1 MIRKFF
7 MALTLLFVLS
17 SLPVL
22 ALELEPIPEGADIV
36 LVINNHSGLPLHNIL
51 AAAPIPEMARE
62 KMNEFFSATS
72 FNPFRDISRVQL
84 MVKKGAS
91 KKEDNAVA
99 VLSGSFNPA
108 KLQDFIRNKLGQ
120 GVDEEKSGDM
130 TIFTAKDGK
139 VALCLIDSSK
149 AAFGTPPALKV
160 FLDARSGSGLSQEYT
175 ELKKL
180 LHEKPYAALMIGGK
194 EFLKKEMAKNRERRK
209 ARLERKA
216 HGNPVGKILEEYLTE
231 GVEPVGVFAQL
242 LDSRI
247 EAKIFYDRNGSKN
260 SLNAMVDIID
270 PKITIDKL
278 FNEILKA
285 IPAIPTPEAK
295 PEKKESKPSGKGW

>member
-7 MALTLLFVLS
+7 LALLMLFVLS
-17 SLPVL
+17 TLPVQ

-36 LVINNHSGLPLHNIL
+36 VVIDNHSGLPLHNIL

-72 FNPFRDISRVQL
+72 FNPLKDIRRVQL

-108 KLQDFIRNKLGQ
+108 KLQEFIRSKLGQ
-120 GVDEEKSGDM
+120 GVDEEKSGDL

-139 VALCLIDSSK
+139 VALCLIDGSK
-149 AAFGTPPALKV
+149 AAIGTPPALKV
-160 FLDARSGSGLSQEYT
+160 FLDARSGSGLSQEYA

-194 EFLKKEMAKNRERRK
+194 EFLKKEMAKNREKRK
-209 ARLERKA
+209 ARLERRA
-216 HGNPVGKILEEYLTE
+216 DRNPVGKMLEEYLTE

-242 LDSRI
+242 LDNRI
-247 EAKIFYDRNGSKN
+247 EAKIFYDRNGNKN
-260 SLNAMVDIID
+260 SLNAMVEIID

-278 FNEILKA
+278 FGEILKA
-285 IPAIPTPEAK
+285 LPEMPAPEAK
-295 PEKKESKPSGKGW
+295 PEKKEDKPSVKGW